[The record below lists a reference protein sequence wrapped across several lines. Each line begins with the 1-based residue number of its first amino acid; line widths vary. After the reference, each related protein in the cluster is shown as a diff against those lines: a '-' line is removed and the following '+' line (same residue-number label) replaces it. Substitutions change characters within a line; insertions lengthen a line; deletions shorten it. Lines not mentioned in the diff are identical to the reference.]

1 MKRSIM
7 ILYILTVN
15 LPVLKAQLVIIN
27 DFEEVSAIK
36 DSLFLKE
43 WFFLVDSNHQILPG
57 KTIANNWKPLSSFNL
72 NTYAPAGWVTKI
84 IYLPLNLFER
94 YGSLY

>member
-1 MKRSIM
+1 MKKSII
-7 ILYILTVN
+7 ILYILIVK

-27 DFEEVSAIK
+27 DFEEESAIK

-43 WFFLVDSNHQILPG
+43 CLVLVDSKHQILPG
-57 KTIANNWKPLSSFNL
+57 KTIVNNWKPLLSFNL
-72 NTYAPAGWVTKI
+72 NTYAPASWVTKT
-84 IYLPLNLFER
+84 IYLPINLFGR